1 MQGRAPAIFLKKKLE
16 MYNQG
21 LCIKIQEEHSEQK
34 ECEYCMVPPKAC
46 IRVSQRRL
54 GQCPAKRSN
63 IEKVDNSNQLTV
75 QWNSLHLI
83 TLQ

>member
-46 IRVSQRRL
+46 IRVS
-54 GQCPAKRSN
+54 
-63 IEKVDNSNQLTV
+63 
-75 QWNSLHLI
+75 
-83 TLQ
+83 